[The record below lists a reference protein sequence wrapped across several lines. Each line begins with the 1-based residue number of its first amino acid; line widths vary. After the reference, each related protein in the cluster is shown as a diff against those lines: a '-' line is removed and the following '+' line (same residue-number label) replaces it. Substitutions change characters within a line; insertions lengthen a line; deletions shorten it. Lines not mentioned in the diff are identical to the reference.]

1 MDTKNFLKNL
11 GINPDKPILL
21 ITAAEAL
28 NNLLELIE
36 EYSLNLK
43 IEKMKKEE
51 LLTLLNTYADSLI
64 IYHPE
69 DHHQERATL
78 LKNFEILK
86 RYGLTEEDYQRID
99 FT

>member
-1 MDTKNFLKNL
+1 MSGKIIK
-11 GINPDKPILL
+11 GSEYNPDEPILL

-36 EYSLNLK
+36 EYALNLK

-69 DHHQERATL
+69 DLHQERATL